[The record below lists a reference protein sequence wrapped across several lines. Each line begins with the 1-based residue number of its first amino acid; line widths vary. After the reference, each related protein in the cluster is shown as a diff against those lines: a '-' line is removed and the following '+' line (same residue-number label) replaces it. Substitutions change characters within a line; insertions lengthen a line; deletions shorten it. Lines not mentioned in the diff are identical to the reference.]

1 MNKLN
6 IFNTH
11 WSPWKYPSN
20 WASNFRVFFRQF
32 KWAYQRVTRGYC
44 DYDWWDA
51 DTYLTQ
57 LFIDILKEF
66 INHGNSYPG
75 TDEFPTFELWTN
87 YLQEIVNL
95 FEYSLGELPNE
106 YEEAWLKKW
115 ENKDLDFFNKPE
127 TPEEKEITNK
137 YLDIEMKNEL
147 SKQDALKKGLEKFI
161 YIFPTL
167 WD

>member
-6 IFNTH
+6 VFNTH
-11 WSPWKYPSN
+11 WSPWRYPSN

-44 DYDWWDA
+44 DFDWWDA
-51 DTYLTQ
+51 DTHLTQ
-57 LFIDILKEF
+57 LFINILKEF
-66 INHGNSYPG
+66 INNGHGYPG
-75 TDEFPTFELWTN
+75 TDEFPTFESWTN

-115 ENKDLDFFNKPE
+115 ENKDLNFINEPE

-137 YLDIEMKNEL
+137 YFDIEMKNEL
-147 SKQDALKKGLEKFI
+147 SKQDALKKGLEKFT
-161 YIFPTL
+161 YIFSNL